1 MSRLKTGPHRPPGAV
16 PDAFGPD
23 PVATRPLLLRAG
35 AVLRRQAPYLV
46 CAAVFWLIMAI
57 VVFHT
62 PLTGDFGQNAAA
74 VARVSENWRH
84 PANPVI
90 KEPGRGSPYFSPYAV
105 ALGLAARAT
114 GTAAWLALRWS
125 ALLNLAVLAA
135 GVGVYARTLSRR
147 PLAPVYALAAFT
159 LLWGWQPELWSGFC
173 GLASLTQ
180 VAPYPSTFAV
190 GLTFLLWAWTDRVVR
205 RGGGWWAHAGLG
217 ALGGILLLIHPITA
231 LAAATGVAATIAGRE
246 RTWTRRTAAAW
257 TVTLTVA
264 LTVAAAWPYFD
275 VFALAGDTTVD
286 AVHRRL
292 YEQLLPWYVLA
303 LVGLPAL
310 AWRAR
315 RRWRDPLVLMFGADC
330 VIAAYGWFSA
340 HYTYGR
346 VFALLLVPL
355 QFALAVEL
363 AEIPPWTRLRK
374 VLVPLSAGALCVAFT
389 AQVGAVVP
397 SSVLPLPISRP
408 EPWNDYRWV
417 ADRVHAGDVLLTNG
431 YQPSHVLPAYGVY
444 TVWPAWPDP
453 STTVAD
459 RNRRSVA
466 VSSFF
471 APRTSAATRRAVVH
485 RYGVQWLLLSPG
497 EHVRYPGTVI
507 AHHPSTRETLIH
519 LP

>member
-1 MSRLKTGPHRPPGAV
+1 VPRLTTGSRSSPGAT
-16 PDAFGPD
+16 PGALGPG
-23 PVATRPLLLRAG
+23 PVAAHPLLQAG
-35 AVLRRQAPYLV
+35 AALRRQAPYLI
-46 CAAVFWLIMAI
+46 CAAAFWLVLAL
-57 VVFHT
+57 VVFHA
-62 PLTGDFGQNAAA
+62 PISGDFGQNAAA
-74 VARVSENWRH
+74 VERISENWRH

-90 KEPGRGSPYFSPYAV
+90 KEPGRGSPYFSPYLV
-105 ALGLAARAT
+105 ALGLAAKVT
-114 GTAAWLALRWS
+114 GITAWLALRWCG
-125 ALLNLAVLAA
+125 LVNLAVLVA

-147 PLAPVYALAAFT
+147 PLAPVYALLAFT

-217 ALGGILLLIHPITA
+217 ALGGLLLLIHPITA
-231 LAAATGVAATIAGRE
+231 LAAATGVAATVVGRQ
-246 RTWTRRTAAAW
+246 RTWTRRTAAVW
-257 TVTLTVA
+257 TLTLAVA
-264 LTVAAAWPYFD
+264 LGVAAAWPYFD

-286 AVHRRL
+286 AVHRKL
-292 YEQLLPWYVLA
+292 YEQLLPWYSLG

-310 AWRAR
+310 VWRAR

-330 VIAAYGWFSA
+330 VIAAYGWISG

-374 VLVPLSAGALCVAFT
+374 VLVPLGAAALGVAFT
-389 AQVGAVVP
+389 AQAWA
-397 SSVLPLPISRP
+397 VLPLPLNRP

-417 ADRVHAGDVLLTNG
+417 ADRVPAGAVLLTNG
-431 YQPSHVLPAYGVY
+431 YQPSHVLPAYGIY

-471 APRTSAATRRAVVH
+471 SPSTSPAARRAVVH

-497 EHVRYPGTVI
+497 EHVPFPGTVT

-519 LP
+519 LAPH